1 MKNKILAVLTAL
13 AFIALGM
20 YLYSDNDINGMY
32 LYSDNDIK
40 DIEDRYSIDLGG
52 AKTVSYEDT
61 HGGFFGD
68 GERAVVFDVSEWE
81 KREETLSSWNDL
93 PLTENL
99 QLIMYGGEKDGMIYG
114 YDLAKN
120 NDIPV
125 ITNGKYFFY
134 DRLHENYSDSDLF
147 SGASFNFTIFM
158 YDNDTQRLYMLE
170 FDT

>member
-1 MKNKILAVLTAL
+1 MKRKTVLFIVIV
-13 AFIALGM
+13 AFVGLC
-20 YLYSDNDINGMY
+20 LYSLWYDDTDEIG
-32 LYSDNDIK
+32 K
-40 DIEDRYSIDLGG
+40 RYEIDLSG
-52 AKTVSYEDT
+52 TEIISDTDT

-68 GERAVVFDVSEWE
+68 GERCVVFDASEWK
-81 KREETLSSWNDL
+81 KREEILSSWDAL

-114 YDLAKN
+114 YDLAMN

-125 ITNGKYFFY
+125 ITDGKYFFY
-134 DRLHENYSDSDLF
+134 DRRHEIYSDNDLF

-158 YDNDTQRLYMLE
+158 YDNNTEKLYMLE